1 MMARALVAVVL
12 AACSRREAEPAAA
25 PAAGPAVT
33 LERTPCFGTCPVYTV
48 AISRS
53 GEVTFDGKRHVAQAG
68 QATAKIP
75 PERVDSLLA
84 ELAAAGYFELADA
97 YVMDAPACGMYAT
110 DLPTVITSAVRDGE
124 TKTIRH
130 DRGCSAAPQ
139 ELSKLEQRIDEVAG
153 TGSWGCNSHTPF
165 IPTYAWYPADAGKI
179 PRFARDDRCST
190 YRRNAGSSR
199 SRTASPSIVAPTT
212 TSTSATPGAAATHG
226 ALTSVSLPAA
236 SR

>member
-1 MMARALVAVVL
+1 
-12 AACSRREAEPAAA
+12 
-25 PAAGPAVT
+25 
-33 LERTPCFGTCPVYTV
+33 VYTV

-84 ELAAAGYFELADA
+84 ELEAAGYFELADA

-130 DRGCSAAPQ
+130 DRGCSAAPP
-139 ELSKLEQRIDEVAG
+139 ELSQLEQRIDEVAG
-153 TGSWGCNSHTPF
+153 TGKWV
-165 IPTYAWYPADAGKI
+165 GK
-179 PRFARDDRCST
+179 
-190 YRRNAGSSR
+190 
-199 SRTASPSIVAPTT
+199 
-212 TSTSATPGAAATHG
+212 
-226 ALTSVSLPAA
+226 
-236 SR
+236 

>member
-1 MMARALVAVVL
+1 MMARALVLAAVVV

-33 LERTPCFGTCPVYTV
+33 LERTACFGTCPVYTV
-48 AISRS
+48 AISPS

-68 QATAKIP
+68 QATAKIS

-130 DRGCSAAPQ
+130 DRGCSAAPP
-139 ELSKLEQRIDEVAG
+139 ELSQLEQRIDEVAG
-153 TGSWGCNSHTPF
+153 TGRWV
-165 IPTYAWYPADAGKI
+165 GK
-179 PRFARDDRCST
+179 
-190 YRRNAGSSR
+190 
-199 SRTASPSIVAPTT
+199 
-212 TSTSATPGAAATHG
+212 
-226 ALTSVSLPAA
+226 
-236 SR
+236 